1 MAPPWGPGARV
12 LRIFAAPGLFC
23 ISAAGKSRLTVTK
36 KNPGQSTRPSRA
48 IRRSCSLPVG
58 NGAPEQNAEIYT
70 EPEADSDGAAIVV
83 VFLGQN
89 FAQRQAMTLIR
100 ALAA

>member
-1 MAPPWGPGARV
+1 
-12 LRIFAAPGLFC
+12 
-23 ISAAGKSRLTVTK
+23 
-36 KNPGQSTRPSRA
+36 
-48 IRRSCSLPVG
+48 VG
-58 NGAPEQNAEIYT
+58 NSAPEQNAEIYT